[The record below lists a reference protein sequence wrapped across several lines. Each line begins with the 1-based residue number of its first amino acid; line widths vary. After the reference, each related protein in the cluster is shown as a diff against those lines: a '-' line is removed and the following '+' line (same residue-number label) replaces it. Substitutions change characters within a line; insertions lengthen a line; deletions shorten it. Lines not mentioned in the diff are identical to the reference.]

1 MGEWDDGLP
10 GNGARGGKPE
20 GDLWPS
26 PVKLLCDDVGVS
38 HLSSFLL
45 VELVAKSNELRSM
58 DEWKPEPSENI
69 FDPDFTPGIM
79 SRPKLPWLA

>member
-1 MGEWDDGLP
+1 MGECDDGRT

-26 PVKLLCDDVGVS
+26 AAKLLCDDVGVS

-58 DEWKPEPSENI
+58 DEGKLEPSENI
-69 FDPDFTPGIM
+69 FDPDLTPGIL